1 MFSAAAIGLLV
12 MYIQLLVFQLHT
24 HRDVFDG
31 SAEAAA
37 DEGEADDE
45 EEPSIP
51 MWMSLFGL
59 GVVTLLVAWFSDA
72 LVASIDDFCD
82 ETGVSRSFVGLIVL
96 PIVGNAVEH
105 ITAVNVGKCM
115 RKTRYGRASDCTDH
129 FFPFCLLQQ

>member
-1 MFSAAAIGLLV
+1 

-24 HRDVFDG
+24 HRDVFEG
-31 SAEAAA
+31 GPVESAAE
-37 DEGEADDE
+37 EGEADDE
-45 EEPSIP
+45 EEPTIP

-72 LVASIDDFCD
+72 LVGSIDDFCE

-105 ITAVNVGKCM
+105 ITAVNVAMKNKM
-115 RKTRYGRASDCTDH
+115 VRRFNLAFSNS
-129 FFPFCLLQQ
+129 Q